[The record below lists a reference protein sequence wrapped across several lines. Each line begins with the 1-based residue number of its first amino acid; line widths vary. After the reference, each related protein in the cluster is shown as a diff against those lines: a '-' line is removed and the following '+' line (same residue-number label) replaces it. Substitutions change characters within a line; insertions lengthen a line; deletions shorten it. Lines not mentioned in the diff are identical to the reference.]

1 MYPIQITS
9 GRLTVHLQKVSY
21 WGKMDPM
28 IKHGSSVQ
36 IVLSKRGHEARQTR
50 QNVEKDM
57 VDIARD
63 T

>member
-1 MYPIQITS
+1 VYPIQITS
-9 GRLTVHLQKVSY
+9 CGLTVHLQKVSY

-36 IVLSKRGHEARQTR
+36 IVLSKRGHETR
-50 QNVEKDM
+50 QEKDM